1 MARIYVA
8 EFADV
13 AVTADQDLFSLL
25 IGDDEPIKLLG
36 CVISQNTDVGDAA
49 AESLTIKII
58 RGLGT
63 VGSGGSAPTGRN
75 VDSKGGAATTTV
87 RANDDTIATS
97 GTAIDLHSECWN
109 IAVPWIY
116 MPIPE
121 LRFRFDQTDDITVV
135 RLMANPADSITC
147 SGTIYWEEL

>member
-1 MARIYVA
+1 MSRIYSA

-25 IGDDEPIKLLG
+25 VGDDEPIKLLG
-36 CVISQNTDVGDAA
+36 CIISQNSDLGDSA
-49 AESLTIKII
+49 AEGLTIKIT

-63 VGSGGSAPTGRN
+63 VGSGGTAPTARN
-75 VDSKGGAATTTV
+75 IDSRGGAATTTV
-87 RANDDTIATS
+87 RANDTVPAS
-97 GTAIDLHSECWN
+97 VGTAVDLHSEVWN
-109 IAVPWIY
+109 IRMPFIY

-121 LRFRFDQTDDITVV
+121 LRFRVDQVDDILVV
-135 RLMANPADSITC
+135 NLSADPADSLTC